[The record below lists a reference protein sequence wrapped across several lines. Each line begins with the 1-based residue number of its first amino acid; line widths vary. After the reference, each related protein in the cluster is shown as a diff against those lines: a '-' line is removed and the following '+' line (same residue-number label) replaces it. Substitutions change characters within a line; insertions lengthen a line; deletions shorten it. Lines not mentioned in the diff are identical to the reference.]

1 MGFSWP
7 KKKKRYIVKLL
18 RKINHAGKPREYLP
32 AKTHY
37 THGNSKREI
46 PGDQILQ

>member
-1 MGFSWP
+1 MAK

-18 RKINHAGKPREYLP
+18 RKTNHEGKPREYIP

-37 THGNSKREI
+37 TPGNSKREI
-46 PGDQILQ
+46 PGDKILQ

>member
-7 KKKKRYIVKLL
+7 KKKKRHIVKLL
-18 RKINHAGKPREYLP
+18 RKINHEGKPREYIP

-37 THGNSKREI
+37 THGNSKREKS
-46 PGDQILQ
+46 GDQILQ